1 MSECV
6 IRGFPTKIKFSLK
19 VMKLLIKMVEE
30 GKYSMIRNIGFLFIG
45 VEQLLAKGTV
55 EEFSKSRDETRKE
68 RDKVIESINKAL
80 DVYDE
85 IFPYTWFKPKLTK
98 EDLSVVHRLMEKILY
113 TTRYPIVDEF
123 GAGLNLRKLF

>member
-1 MSECV
+1 
-6 IRGFPTKIKFSLK
+6 
-19 VMKLLIKMVEE
+19 MKLLIKMVEE